1 MPTANSQQPTANSQK
16 PTANSP
22 FLSRNQRMKIL
33 DWYILKRY
41 LFTFFMML
49 LLFIPIGITVNL
61 AEKIGKLL
69 ENEVPFKEIVFY
81 YLDFTV
87 YFAHLLFPL
96 FLFLSVIWFTSKL
109 ANNTEV
115 IAFLSS
121 GVSFTRFL
129 RPYLIGATIIGAL
142 ALFLGMYLAPIASKG
157 FNEFEYKYLHPTR
170 KTTQDRNVFR
180 QINDNEFIYVSSFEL
195 SNKQGV
201 NFTLE
206 HIKDNK
212 LKYKISAK
220 SIKYIEKDTIY
231 RLVDYVKRTV
241 GEIEDELVFERRK
254 DTLFSFDVEDLTP
267 VIYIAEILP
276 YTELTNFIDKE
287 EQRGSSNIGRYQLVL
302 YRKWSLPVS
311 VFILTIIAVAVS
323 SIKRRGGMGVNL
335 AVGICIAM
343 VFVFFDKIFGVMAEQ
358 SNFSPIIAVWFPNVI
373 FGILAIY
380 LLRNAKR

>member
-1 MPTANSQQPTANSQK
+1 
-16 PTANSP
+16 
-22 FLSRNQRMKIL
+22 MKIL

-49 LLFIPIGITVNL
+49 LLFIPIGITVHL
-61 AEKIGKLL
+61 AEKIGKIL
-69 ENEVPFKEIVFY
+69 ENEVPFGEVMLYFW
-81 YLDFTV
+81 DFTI

-129 RPYLIGATIIGAL
+129 RPYMIGAFFVGIL
-142 ALFLGMYLAPIASKG
+142 SLVLGMYLAPKASKG
-157 FNEFEYKYLHPTR
+157 FNDFSYKYFKKGRSAVQNT
-170 KTTQDRNVFR
+170 NVYR
-180 QINDNEFIYVSSFEL
+180 QINDNEIIYVSSFNIK
-195 SNKQGV
+195 SKQGQD
-201 NFTLE
+201 FTLE
-206 HIKDNK
+206 HFEDNK
-212 LKYKISAK
+212 LVYKIKART
-220 SIKYIEKDTIY
+220 IKYIDKDSVYQLT
-231 RLVDYVKRTV
+231 DYVKRNINASV
-241 GEIEDELVFERRK
+241 DSLEIIRRK
-254 DTLFSFDVEDLTP
+254 DTIFTFDVDDLIP
-267 VIYIAEILP
+267 VIYAAETKGYSDLKG
-276 YTELTNFIDKE
+276 FIDKE
-287 EQRGSSNIGRYQLVL
+287 EARGSSNVGRYKLVL

-358 SNFSPIIAVWFPNVI
+358 SDFPPLIAVWFPNVI

-380 LLRNAKR
+380 LLIKAKR